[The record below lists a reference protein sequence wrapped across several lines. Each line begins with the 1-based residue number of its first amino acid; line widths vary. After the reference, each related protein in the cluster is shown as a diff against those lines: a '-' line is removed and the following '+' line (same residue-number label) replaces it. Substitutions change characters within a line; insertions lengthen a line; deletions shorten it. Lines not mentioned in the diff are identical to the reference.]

1 MQVPEPLARFVPRYE
16 TLFLSLQNTPPETL
30 TGEGSVIGW
39 VLRALQSAEKP
50 YQTLHDVLTR
60 AIVYLDTLP
69 EEARTQWHYALHY
82 LWLLVMHRRREGE
95 QEPLQNLIRYAA
107 ERRHDEELRE
117 MFRTGAQALLDRGR
131 EEGRQEGWQEG
142 RQEGERGLL
151 LKLLAHKFGPLSP
164 EVRGK
169 AESLTEA
176 EVSDLAV
183 RILTA
188 QTLEEM
194 GL

>member
-1 MQVPEPLARFVPRYE
+1 VPRYE
-16 TLFLSLQNTPPETL
+16 TLFLPLRITPPEAL

-39 VLRALQSAEKP
+39 ALRTLQSAEEP
-50 YQTLHDVLTR
+50 YQALHDVLTR

-95 QEPLQNLIRYAA
+95 QETLQSLILDAA
-107 ERRHDEELRE
+107 ERHNDEELRE
-117 MFRTGAQALLDRGR
+117 MFRTGAQALMDRGREEGR
-131 EEGRQEGWQEG
+131 EEGRQEG
-142 RQEGERGLL
+142 ERDLL
-151 LKLLAHKFGPLSP
+151 LKLLEHKFGPLSP
-164 EVRGK
+164 EVRAK

-176 EVSDLAV
+176 EISDLAV